1 MIASL
6 RRAAP
11 LRGLLARTALRRCA
25 SRCASTTVDDSRS
38 AAAAHRTSVTQHLW
52 KLRELQAPP
61 LRPDGSRLPADS
73 RVVVAYNL
81 TQDKELR
88 NRYESAFGTL
98 RVGRLLEDM
107 DALAGSV
114 AYLHVD
120 DGDPDTPPPILV
132 TASMERLEVRDD
144 TLALDD
150 DYDLVGSLVWAGR
163 SSLEIVAELR
173 HKADDAV
180 ALSAVFTFV
189 ARKRDG
195 SGGHTVPPLSPD
207 TDTEQRLFADAARIQ
222 AARKAQRQAAKD
234 ASTRAETMAARE
246 VAIEELLKPG
256 RIARDFP
263 GQADEGYV
271 LMAETSLKNAL
282 TTQPQVRNTA
292 GRVFG
297 GALMRYA
304 LELAFA
310 TAYAFSGCAPT
321 TRSIA
326 QVDFV
331 RPVEVGALLALKS
344 HVVYV
349 CSNNNVCVDV
359 TAAVWKPGTRESD
372 LTNTFSFVFDASG
385 APRPLKNVLPL
396 FRTEA
401 SMQLDAMERLKVDM

>member
-1 MIASL
+1 MIAAALS
-6 RRAAP
+6 RRATP
-11 LRGLLARTALRRCA
+11 LARLLARTAPRRCLSDEA
-25 SRCASTTVDDSRS
+25 RT

-52 KLRELQAPP
+52 KLRESQAPP

-73 RVVVAYNL
+73 RVVVAYDL

-120 DGDPDTPPPILV
+120 DGYPETAPPILV

-144 TLALDD
+144 TLALDE
-150 DYDLVGSLVWAGR
+150 DYNLVGSLVWAGR

-173 HKADDAV
+173 HKDTDAV

-195 SGGHTVPPLSPD
+195 SGGHTVPPLTPE
-207 TDTEQRLFADAARIQ
+207 TETEKRLFADAAKIQ
-222 AARKAQRQAAKD
+222 AARKEQRQAAKD
-234 ASTRAETMAARE
+234 PSKQAESAAARDE
-246 VAIEELLKPG
+246 QIEALLRPG
-256 RIARDFP
+256 RVARDFP
-263 GQADEGYV
+263 GQADEGFV
-271 LMAETSLKNAL
+271 LMHETSLKNAI

-310 TAYAFSGCAPT
+310 TAYAFSGC
-321 TRSIA
+321 RSGVLHGRI
-326 QVDFV
+326 
-331 RPVEVGALLALKS
+331 RPGAFGPRRCDAASMAFRAGALRRRGPSRKS
-344 HVVYV
+344 TSSGPSRSAH
-349 CSNNNVCVDV
+349 CS
-359 TAAVWKPGTRESD
+359 P
-372 LTNTFSFVFDASG
+372 
-385 APRPLKNVLPL
+385 
-396 FRTEA
+396 
-401 SMQLDAMERLKVDM
+401 

>member
-1 MIASL
+1 MIAAALS
-6 RRAAP
+6 RRATP
-11 LRGLLARTALRRCA
+11 LARLLARTAPRRCLSDEA
-25 SRCASTTVDDSRS
+25 RT

-52 KLRELQAPP
+52 KLRESQAPP

-73 RVVVAYNL
+73 RVVVAYDL

-120 DGDPDTPPPILV
+120 DGDPETAPPILV

-144 TLALDD
+144 TLALDE
-150 DYDLVGSLVWAGR
+150 DYNLVGSLVWAGR

-173 HKADDAV
+173 HKDNDAV

-195 SGGHTVPPLSPD
+195 SGAHTVPPLTPD
-207 TDTEQRLFADAARIQ
+207 TAAEKQLFADAAAIQ
-222 AARKAQRQAAKD
+222 AKRKEQRQAAKD
-234 ASTRAETMAARE
+234 PSKQAESAAARDE
-246 VAIEELLKPG
+246 QIEALLRPG
-256 RIARDFP
+256 RVARDFP
-263 GQADEGYV
+263 GQADEGFV
-271 LMAETSLKNAL
+271 LMHETSLKNAI

-310 TAYAFSGCAPT
+310 TAYAFSGC
-321 TRSIA
+321 RSGVLHGRIRPDAFGPRRCDAASMAFCA
-326 QVDFV
+326 QVRADDAV
-331 RPVEVGALLALKS
+331 HRASRLRPARRGRR
-344 HVVYV
+344 
-349 CSNNNVCVDV
+349 
-359 TAAVWKPGTRESD
+359 AARLEEPRRPRLRPGPRLRRRDRGCLE
-372 LTNTFSFVFDASG
+372 AG
-385 APRPLKNVLPL
+385 APRVDAH
-396 FRTEA
+396 E
-401 SMQLDAMERLKVDM
+401 QLLVCF

>member
-1 MIASL
+1 MIASLCL

-11 LRGLLARTALRRCA
+11 LHRLLARTALSPC
-25 SRCASTTVDDSRS
+25 SRGRDALRVCLSTTAADDART

-52 KLRELQAPP
+52 KLRESQAPP

-73 RVVVAYNL
+73 RVVVAYDL

-120 DGDPDTPPPILV
+120 DGDPETAPPILV

-144 TLALDD
+144 TLALDE
-150 DYDLVGSLVWAGR
+150 DYNLVGSLVWAGR

-173 HKADDAV
+173 HKGDDAV

-195 SGGHTVPPLSPD
+195 SGSHVVPPLSPE
-207 TDTEQRLFADAARIQ
+207 TPREQQLFDAAAAIQ
-222 AARKAQRQAAKD
+222 AQRKAQRQAAKD
-234 ASTRAETMAARE
+234 PSKQAERAAARDE
-246 VAIEELLKPG
+246 QIEALLRPG
-256 RIARDFP
+256 RVARDFP
-263 GQADEGYV
+263 GQADEGFV
-271 LMAETSLKNAL
+271 LMHETSLKNAI

-310 TAYAFSGCAPT
+310 TAYAFSGCRT
-321 TRSIA
+321 GVIFERRS
-326 QVDFV
+326 
-331 RPVEVGALLALKS
+331 
-344 HVVYV
+344 
-349 CSNNNVCVDV
+349 
-359 TAAVWKPGTRESD
+359 
-372 LTNTFSFVFDASG
+372 
-385 APRPLKNVLPL
+385 
-396 FRTEA
+396 A
-401 SMQLDAMERLKVDM
+401 SMACHAGARPRRGPSRKSTSCGPSRSRSA